1 LCHPHTLSAA
11 LACVRQLREAMQLA
25 LPADALY
32 WLVHNG
38 TVHIFRLTAPL
49 LTAGYAAEVRATRPS
64 HPLCTGWCTTARSIF
79 SASPHQGPRWLSLTL
94 VWRQVVEFLLFAV
107 VAMESV
113 LLLCSPTYLPWRTQL
128 TATVVQV
135 RAATATPITT
145 CTLFEQ

>member
-1 LCHPHTLSAA
+1 
-11 LACVRQLREAMQLA
+11 
-25 LPADALY
+25 
-32 WLVHNG
+32 
-38 TVHIFRLTAPL
+38 
-49 LTAGYAAEVRATRPS
+49 
-64 HPLCTGWCTTARSIF
+64 
-79 SASPHQGPRWLSLTL
+79 
-94 VWRQVVEFLLFAV
+94 VVEFLLFAV

>member
-1 LCHPHTLSAA
+1 MDVQARYGCALCDATLLLATDSALRHPHTLSAA

-79 SASPHQGPRWLSLTL
+79 SASPHQGPR
-94 VWRQVVEFLLFAV
+94 
-107 VAMESV
+107 
-113 LLLCSPTYLPWRTQL
+113 
-128 TATVVQV
+128 
-135 RAATATPITT
+135 
-145 CTLFEQ
+145 